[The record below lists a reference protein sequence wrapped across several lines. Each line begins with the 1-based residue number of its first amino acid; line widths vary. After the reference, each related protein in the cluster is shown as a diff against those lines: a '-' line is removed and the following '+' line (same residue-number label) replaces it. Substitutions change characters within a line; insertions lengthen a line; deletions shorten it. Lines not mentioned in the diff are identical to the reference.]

1 MARLDAIGMTKL
13 KIYLKLK
20 TKMKERKNLND
31 WFENKFKL
39 EDVIWSLN
47 LNKYVLY
54 KNIFSW
60 IFLII
65 AWDTKEQITRYVI
78 IDNWNFKILI
88 YLRKK

>member
-13 KIYLKLK
+13 NIYLKLK

-65 AWDTKEQITRYVI
+65 AWDTKE
-78 IDNWNFKILI
+78 
-88 YLRKK
+88 

>member
-39 EDVIWSLN
+39 EDVILSLN
-47 LNKYVLY
+47 FNKYVLY

-65 AWDTKEQITRYVI
+65 VWDTKE
-78 IDNWNFKILI
+78 
-88 YLRKK
+88 

>member
-20 TKMKERKNLND
+20 TKMKERKNSND

-65 AWDTKEQITRYVI
+65 AWDTKE
-78 IDNWNFKILI
+78 
-88 YLRKK
+88 

>member
-65 AWDTKEQITRYVI
+65 AWDTKE
-78 IDNWNFKILI
+78 
-88 YLRKK
+88 

>member
-20 TKMKERKNLND
+20 TKMKEIKNLND
-31 WFENKFKL
+31 WFENKYKL

-47 LNKYVLY
+47 LNKYALY

-65 AWDTKEQITRYVI
+65 AWDTKE
-78 IDNWNFKILI
+78 
-88 YLRKK
+88 

>member
-54 KNIFSW
+54 KNILSW

-65 AWDTKEQITRYVI
+65 VWDTKE
-78 IDNWNFKILI
+78 
-88 YLRKK
+88 

>member
-13 KIYLKLK
+13 NIYLKLK

-65 AWDTKEQITRYVI
+65 VWDTKE
-78 IDNWNFKILI
+78 
-88 YLRKK
+88 

>member
-13 KIYLKLK
+13 NIYLKLK

-39 EDVIWSLN
+39 EDVILSLN
-47 LNKYVLY
+47 FNKYVLY

-65 AWDTKEQITRYVI
+65 VWDTKE
-78 IDNWNFKILI
+78 
-88 YLRKK
+88 

>member
-13 KIYLKLK
+13 NIYLKLK
-20 TKMKERKNLND
+20 TKMKERKKLND

-65 AWDTKEQITRYVI
+65 AWDTKE
-78 IDNWNFKILI
+78 
-88 YLRKK
+88 